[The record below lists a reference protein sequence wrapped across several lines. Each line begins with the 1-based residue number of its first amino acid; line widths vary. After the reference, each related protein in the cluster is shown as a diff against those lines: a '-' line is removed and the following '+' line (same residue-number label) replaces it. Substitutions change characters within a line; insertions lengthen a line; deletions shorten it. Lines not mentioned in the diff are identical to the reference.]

1 MPIQRVKVKSTNI
14 TGKLGASAIDLTD
27 TFAFT
32 GTVTGAGNFSK
43 VSGTTSTGTAQETD
57 LTALEIDLPVTADFE
72 YLKLILRLRAE
83 TTSEQYWQ
91 MQVRN
96 SATSSYLTGASDYKY
111 HQMGAYLNTS
121 AAASGVQSIGD
132 TNGIS
137 YIRYGGGFT
146 GDGSEEE
153 ELTYLDLDIYNTVG
167 TDRGPRFHGTRQSEN
182 RSTDEWT
189 YQEIVTGI
197 VQSNIQVDRIKFYLS
212 GGAEFSNFGHT
223 LYKITR

>member
-1 MPIQRVKVKSTNI
+1 MALTKVRA
-14 TGKLGASAIDLTD
+14 GGLTLSD
-27 TFAFT
+27 DFAFT
-32 GTVTGAGNFSK
+32 GTVSGAGNFSK
-43 VSGTTSTGTAQETD
+43 VSGTTSTGTAQATD
-57 LTALEIDLPVTADFE
+57 LTALTIDLPVTTDFE

-83 TTSEQYWQ
+83 TTSQQYWH

-96 SATSSYLTGASDYKY
+96 DATNSYLTGASDYKY
-111 HQMGAYLNTS
+111 HQLGAYLNTS
-121 AAASGVQSIGD
+121 AAASGTHSIGD

-197 VQSNIQVDRIKFYLS
+197 VQSNIQVDQIKFFLS

-223 LYKITR
+223 LYKVTR